1 MPPAMAVV
9 APACAPSTVV
19 TNLFGPIDIQ
29 EEQLLD
35 FRDGL
40 LGFTLCKRW
49 LLIAGKKPGT
59 AWLQSAD
66 HGSLAF
72 LLVDPFVAFEGYTT
86 HLGPSEIDALDARDP
101 SQIAVFAIVTL
112 PSGDAP
118 EPTANL
124 RGPVVINAKARLG
137 AQLVSSEGTWSVRQP
152 LPPSILA

>member
-1 MPPAMAVV
+1 MTPAIAVA
-9 APACAPSTVV
+9 APVSAPSTVV
-19 TNLFGPIDIQ
+19 TNRFGNINVQ

-40 LGFTLCKRW
+40 LGFSLCKRW
-49 LLIAGKKPGT
+49 LLIEGKKPGT

-72 LLVDPFVAFEGYTT
+72 LLVDPFMAFDGYTT
-86 HLGPSEIDALDARDP
+86 HLGAADIEALEAQDP
-101 SQIAVFAIVTL
+101 STIAVFAIVTL

-137 AQLVSSEGTWSVRQP
+137 AQVVSS
-152 LPPSILA
+152 